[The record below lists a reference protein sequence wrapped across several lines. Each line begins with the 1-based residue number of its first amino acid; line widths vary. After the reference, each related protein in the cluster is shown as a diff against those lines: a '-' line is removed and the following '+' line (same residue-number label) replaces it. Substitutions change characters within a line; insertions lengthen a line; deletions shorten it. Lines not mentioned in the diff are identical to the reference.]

1 MKRPFAA
8 VRERAAGRVRFLRRG
23 VREAVPG
30 VARSVLSPRAL
41 LAEALAG
48 VLQRPGR
55 SALTSLGT
63 VLGVGSFVA
72 VLGLTASAS
81 SQIDARFNALTAT
94 EVTVT
99 DVASEVDEYAGEG
112 FPQDAERRLAAV
124 NGVRAGGVSW
134 TVRLPPGTQVRSA
147 PVSDSGGAA
156 PGSDLSVVAASSGM
170 VEAAQ
175 PTLAEGRLFDAYA
188 LEYRQPVALLGEG
201 AARSLGITTLETR
214 PAVYI
219 GDQPFT
225 VVGIISDVRRKAD
238 VLLSVVVPYTVA
250 RQMWGVPEAG
260 SAELLIAT
268 ELGAAQQVARE
279 VPVALRPDHPEY
291 LKAEPPPDP
300 QLLRAGV
307 GGDLDQLFLVLAGIC
322 LVIGAVG
329 IANTTLVAVLE
340 RTGEIGLRRALGARG
355 RHVTLQFLAESGALG
370 GLGGLVGTS
379 VGTAVVVAVAVWR
392 EWTPVLHPATVAT
405 GPFIG
410 LLTGVFAG
418 LYPAWRASRIEPAE
432 ALRR

>member
-1 MKRPFAA
+1 M
-8 VRERAAGRVRFLRRG
+8 
-23 VREAVPG
+23 
-30 VARSVLSPRAL
+30 LS
-41 LAEALAG
+41 EALAG

-63 VLGVGSFVA
+63 ILGVGSFVA
-72 VLGLTASAS
+72 VLGLTTSAS

-99 DVASEVDEYAGEG
+99 DMAQEADEYAAEG
-112 FPQDAERRLAAV
+112 FPQDAEKRLAAV
-124 NGVRAGGVSW
+124 NGVRAGGVFW
-134 TVRLPPGTQVRSA
+134 TVRLPQGTQVRSA
-147 PVSDSGGAA
+147 PVSDLGAA
-156 PGSDLSVVAASSGM
+156 AQSADLNVVAASPGM
-170 VEAAQ
+170 LKSAQ

-188 LEYRQPVALLGEG
+188 MQYRQPVALLGAG

-219 GDQPFT
+219 GDQAFT
-225 VVGIISDVRRKAD
+225 VVGIVSDVRRKAD
-238 VLLSVVVPYTVA
+238 VLLSVILPHTVA
-250 RQMWGVPEAG
+250 RQMWGPPDPG
-260 SAELLIAT
+260 SAEMLIT
-268 ELGAAQQVARE
+268 TDLGAAHQVASE

-291 LKAEPPPDP
+291 LKATPPPEP
-300 QLLRAGV
+300 KVLRAGV
-307 GGDLDQLFLVLAGIC
+307 GGDLNQLFLVLAGIC

-370 GLGGLVGTS
+370 ALGGLAGTS
-379 VGTAVVVAVAVWR
+379 VGTTVVVAVAMWR
-392 EWTPVLHPATVAT
+392 EWTPVLHPATVAA

-410 LLTGVFAG
+410 LVTGVVAG